1 MRKFYEKIGRK
12 KILRFNCFVDRNLI
26 DDVEKFYYRE
36 KNSCFCRHFCAQ
48 TKKNINY

>member
-36 KNSCFCRHFCAQ
+36 KFLFLSAFLCTN
-48 TKKNINY
+48 KKNINY